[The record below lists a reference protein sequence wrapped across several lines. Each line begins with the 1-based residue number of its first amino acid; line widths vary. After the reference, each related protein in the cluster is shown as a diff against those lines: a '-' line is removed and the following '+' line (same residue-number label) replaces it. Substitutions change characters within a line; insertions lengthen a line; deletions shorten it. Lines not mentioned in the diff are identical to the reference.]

1 MTTQTA
7 SEKQRRVAIQIP
19 SRYQAL
25 LLQRWA
31 DSTGRLKGS
40 LALMLFE
47 KGLEIAQIQGL
58 IPQPIIDQLN
68 NEFFTNP

>member
-40 LALMLFE
+40 LLTMLFE
-47 KGLEIAQIQGL
+47 KGLEAAQTQGL
-58 IPQPIIDQLN
+58 IPEPIIDQLN
-68 NEFFTNP
+68 NEFFTDQ